1 MKDPTA
7 EILFGGKIRINQAD
21 LAKAVGVHRNTI
33 DAWRKRPEQIPKGKL
48 DILIRCNNLTNE
60 EILALHGR
68 KA

>member
-21 LAKAVGVHRNTI
+21 LARAVGVAPMTITNWKRNP
-33 DAWRKRPEQIPKGKL
+33 AKIPKGKL